1 MKFHFNTFPFGN
13 GPFNVDQRGLDK
25 EARERVYSVVRA
37 SGFVVVDGDVGGP
50 GCEMAIEADHF
61 TIERKPFSI
70 GVGHGEPQVYYD
82 IASGALVFTPMD
94 AAEAVRDDGEAHR
107 HIRDMDTLELGSAWF
122 RGRDVNM
129 DTRELG
135 AAWYR
140 DPVHVADVATAKV
153 SADSADM
160 PKNPVPNDTGEDS
173 GERTLTAIRAAGYAI
188 SSELKTLVETKVPF
202 TFVSGAIIRD
212 LKLIPPGQEVA
223 DDAAAV
229 INKPV

>member
-25 EARERVYSVVRA
+25 EARERVYSAVRA
-37 SGFVVVDGDVGGP
+37 AGYVVVDGDVGGP

-70 GVGHGEPQVYYD
+70 GVGHGESPAYYD
-82 IASGALVFTPMD
+82 MASGALVFTLMD
-94 AAEAVRDDGEAHR
+94 AAEAVKDDGEVHR
-107 HIRDMDTLELGSAWF
+107 HIRDMDTRELGSAWF
-122 RGRDVNM
+122 RGRDVKM
-129 DTRELG
+129 DTPELG
-135 AAWYR
+135 TAWYR
-140 DPVHVADVATAKV
+140 DPVHVADAPTAKV

-160 PKNPVPNDTGEDS
+160 PKNPMRDDTSEDS
-173 GERTLTAIRAAGYAI
+173 AERTLAAIRAAGYAI
-188 SSELKTLVETKVPF
+188 SSELKSLVETKVPF
-202 TFVSGAIIRD
+202 TFVAGAIIRD

-223 DDAAAV
+223 DVAAAV